1 MYNIKIDEDALHDL
15 REIVIW
21 YNSQLQN
28 LGLRFHKQVKSQI
41 NSLKTQPYICTIR
54 YKDVRC
60 MLVKKFPFMIHY
72 TINEES
78 YLIEIF
84 AIFHTSRNPKIW
96 NSRTKKE

>member
-1 MYNIKIDEDALHDL
+1 MYKIKIDEDALNDL

-21 YNSQLQN
+21 YNDQLEN
-28 LGLRFHKQVKSQI
+28 LGLRFHKQIKSQI
-41 NSLKTQPYICTIR
+41 NSLKTQPHICTIR

-72 TINEES
+72 TINEKS

-84 AIFHTSRNPKIW
+84 AIFHNSRNPQIW
-96 NSRTKKE
+96 NSRTAK